1 MLKNYKPDEEIYIL
15 WWDSDLSQQFADTDP
30 LTEDEFDAQS
40 IAEQNFLDEFT
51 CTVGGHDV
59 GFDSVESWD
68 AEEA

>member
-1 MLKNYKPDEEIYIL
+1 MKTYRVFVTGEVEHT
-15 WWDSDLSQQFADTDP
+15 FTVEA
-30 LTEDEFDAQS
+30 EDEFDAQS
-40 IAEQNFLDEFT
+40 IAEQNFLGEFT